1 MNEKKI
7 IIIIYFRQCFL
18 VNAAQSSSANRYD
31 HDHHICIPKGS
42 APHTEGDQ
50 IPEDRADYSLD
61 ATNPKTISGATEA
74 PRSTKA
80 VEPIIHD
87 GEEG

>member
-1 MNEKKI
+1 M
-7 IIIIYFRQCFL
+7 
-18 VNAAQSSSANRYD
+18 NAAQSSSANRYD
-31 HDHHICIPKGS
+31 HDHHIFIPKGS
-42 APHTEGDQ
+42 APHTGIDQ
-50 IPEDRADYSLD
+50 IPETGADYSED
-61 ATNPKTISGATEA
+61 TTNPKTISGATEA

>member
-1 MNEKKI
+1 MFFSECCPI
-7 IIIIYFRQCFL
+7 IISKFIMIMIIIFL
-18 VNAAQSSSANRYD
+18 
-31 HDHHICIPKGS
+31 CIPKGS
-42 APHTEGDQ
+42 APHTGGDQ
-50 IPEDRADYSLD
+50 IPEDRADYSVD

>member
-1 MNEKKI
+1 M
-7 IIIIYFRQCFL
+7 FC
-18 VNAAQSSSANRYD
+18 YD
-31 HDHHICIPKGS
+31 HYHLLFIPKGS
-42 APHTEGDQ
+42 APHTIGDQ
-50 IPEDRADYSLD
+50 IPETGAYYTGAYYSEDTAD
-61 ATNPKTISGATEA
+61 PKTISGTTEA